1 MVKPYHFDFSCSVR
15 QRWFGQNIID
25 IFSRE
30 FPARDRAYYLQ
41 ALTDGRLRVE
51 GCEVTAETPLRDGQR
66 MRHFIHRHEPP
77 VPAGPIQVVG
87 QSADAVAV
95 CKPHGMPVHVAGQ
108 YRKNTVHGILTA
120 ERPDLGPLH
129 PVHRLDKPVS
139 GLLLFARSPQAASSL
154 CAQIESRG
162 VEKVYVARVLGR
174 FPEAP
179 PGKQFVVADVP
190 LDWDPVANMASAVP
204 EAASSAAGADGVDAP
219 GAAAAA
225 AGSVA
230 AAAGEANRAAEG
242 EAAGAAGSGEQQDGQ
257 QTQQAQ
263 AQAQAQAQQQG
274 SAAGEGLSR
283 EQRKLLKKQQRHQRR
298 AAKAERQEAAAAA
311 AAAAAKR
318 PGRSVPKPALTE
330 FKLLAVAPDGLTSL
344 VECRPRTGRTHQI
357 RVHLQWLGHPIANDA
372 QYGGTYGGPVASRQL
387 ALQMGVH
394 WASKGGEGADG
405 GTSSQEAAAATTGTE
420 EPAVEQQAAGAAE
433 QQAALPS
440 AAPAAAGQVADADA
454 YAQNAAFRSE
464 PQYRL
469 PLELC
474 DGLCIHCPF
483 YAPKDYPLDLRP
495 LWLHA
500 RSYSCVD
507 GSWSFSTE
515 LPQWAP
521 ADWAPSPP
529 AH

>member
-1 MVKPYHFDFSCSVR
+1 MASARSGIVPESSETPSKPENYVIVSSSSGEAYRMVKPYHFDFSCSVR

-30 FPARDRAYYLQ
+30 FPARDRSYYLQ
-41 ALTDGRLRVE
+41 ALADGRLRVE

-87 QSADAVAV
+87 QSTDAVAV

-120 ERPDLGPLH
+120 ERPDLGPLY

-139 GLLLFARSPQAASSL
+139 GLLLFARSPAAASAL

-179 PGKQFVVADVP
+179 PGQQFVVADVP
-190 LDWDPVANMASAVP
+190 LDWDPVANLASAVP
-204 EAASSAAGADGVDAP
+204 EAAAAVEAADAADAAVAPAGAG
-219 GAAAAA
+219 GAAACSAAPAA
-225 AGSVA
+225 AEAGREVA
-230 AAAGEANRAAEG
+230 GGRQLAAV
-242 EAAGAAGSGEQQDGQ
+242 
-257 QTQQAQ
+257 
-263 AQAQAQAQQQG
+263 
-274 SAAGEGLSR
+274 
-283 EQRKLLKKQQRHQRR
+283 RR
-298 AAKAERQEAAAAA
+298 AFRE
-311 AAAAAKR
+311 
-318 PGRSVPKPALTE
+318 
-330 FKLLAVAPDGLTSL
+330 LLCVAPGLTRPH
-344 VECRPRTGRTHQI
+344 VKPRTGRTHQI

-394 WASKGGEGADG
+394 WSNKGEGGDGGSVKGGTAG
-405 GTSSQEAAAATTGTE
+405 GSQGAAAA
-420 EPAVEQQAAGAAE
+420 
-433 QQAALPS
+433 
-440 AAPAAAGQVADADA
+440 
-454 YAQNAAFRSE
+454 AAFRSE

-469 PLELC
+469 PPELC

-507 GSWSFSTE
+507 GSWSFSAE
-515 LPQWAP
+515 LPQWAH
-521 ADWAPSPP
+521 ADWVPPPP
-529 AH
+529 AQ